1 MRPCRV
7 ALNEERM
14 IFMAFLTPDKT
25 FKVNGVTVKEYLLT
39 KHNPNKIA
47 MPATSMDYEGVT
59 IHNTDT
65 INTATGT
72 TQAEQYTRA
81 TVNGNMNDV
90 RVHYYCDHVEAWQ
103 DLPLTLSGW
112 HAADGSGFGNRK
124 TVAIECIMSSA
135 YNANDKKAEDNAARL
150 AAWLLHQKGLGIDRL
165 YTHSHHMNVRDG
177 KTGTVDYL
185 NTAHNAYKNCPAYI
199 LPHWSAF
206 KLKVYSYLYEL
217 NKASTSTTTPS
228 TPKPTG
234 QIYRIRKSWTDAKS
248 QIGAYRNLNSAK
260 ALCDKNPGYSVY
272 NEAGKA
278 VYSNIVKA
286 KTITTGAKVKLNN
299 AAFYAAS
306 SSKSAARTGVSGTY
320 YIWSATVINNRV
332 RITTQANL
340 VGKSGQVTA
349 WVPVSNIT
357 VL

>member
-1 MRPCRV
+1 M
-7 ALNEERM
+7 ERM

-25 FKVNGVTVKEYLLT
+25 TKVNGVTVKEYLLT

-47 MPATSMDYEGVT
+47 MPTVAMDYEGVT

-65 INTATGT
+65 ITTASGT

-150 AAWLLHQKGLGIDRL
+150 AAWLLHQKGLKIDRL
-165 YTHSHHMNVRDG
+165 YTHSYHMNVRDG

-199 LPHWSAF
+199 LPHWTQF
-206 KLKVYSYLYEL
+206 KALVQKYLDEL
-217 NKASTSTTTPS
+217 NKTTNSTPSTSTSTT
-228 TPKPTG
+228 TG
-234 QIYRIRKSWTDAKS
+234 QIYRIRKSWTDVKS
-248 QIGAYRNLNSAK
+248 QIGAYRNLASAK
-260 ALCDKNPGYSVY
+260 ALCDKNVGYSVY
-272 NEAGKA
+272 DESGKA

-306 SSKSAARTGVSGTY
+306 SSKSAARTGVNGTY

-332 RITTQANL
+332 RITTQTSL

-349 WVPVSNIT
+349 WVPIANIT